1 MSSTWQTIKDALR
14 GVHHDYTTEDLGR
27 AIILLAVPMVLE
39 MVMESVFAVVDVFFV
54 GHLGPS
60 AVATVGL
67 TESFLMLVYTLAM
80 GLAIG
85 VTATVA
91 RRTGE
96 KDPDGAAHSAA
107 QGIWLGVASSVVL
120 GIIGAIF
127 APDLL
132 RIMGAGEDV
141 IAIGSTYARIM
152 MGGNI
157 VILLLFVINAAFRGV
172 GDPAVAMRSL
182 WLGNGINILLNPC
195 LILGL
200 GPFPALGVTG
210 SAVATM
216 IGRGS
221 GVAYQLWILWGH
233 KSRLEMRRH
242 HVAPDLPLMWRMLK
256 MSGTGMLQSFVMTA
270 SWIGLVRVLAGFGS
284 AAVAGY
290 TITIRIIIF
299 VLLPSWGLAN
309 AAATLVGQNLGAGK
323 PERSEAAAWRA
334 GQYNALFLG
343 ITGMLFIG
351 FNDLIV
357 SWFTTDAEVRA
368 IAGPALATVC
378 LGFPFYAYGM
388 VLANAFNG
396 AGDTWTPTGLN
407 FVCFWLVEIPLAWV
421 LSQRMGYGPEGV
433 FIAITVS
440 FSTLA
445 FLAVIVF
452 RRGKWK
458 LKKV

>member
-1 MSSTWQTIKDALR
+1 MTGTWQTIKDALR

-27 AIILLAVPMVLE
+27 AILLLAIPMVLE
-39 MVMESVFAVVDVFFV
+39 MVMESVFAVVDIYFV

-67 TESFLMLVYTLAM
+67 TESFLALVYTLAM

-107 QGIWLGVASSVVL
+107 QGIWLGVAASLIL
-120 GIIGAIF
+120 GVIGGLF
-127 APDLL
+127 APQLL
-132 RIMGAGEDV
+132 RLMGAGEDV
-141 IAIGSTYARIM
+141 LAIGSTYARIM

-182 WLGNGINILLNPC
+182 WIGNGINILLNPC
-195 LILGL
+195 FIFGL

-221 GVAYQLWILWGH
+221 GVAYQFWTLSRGT
-233 KSRLEMRRH
+233 SRLEMRRH
-242 HVAPDLPLMWRMLK
+242 HVTPDLPLMWKMLK
-256 MSGTGMLQSFVMTA
+256 LSGTGMLQAFVMTA
-270 SWIGLVRVLAGFGS
+270 SWIGLVRVLASFGS

-290 TITIRIIIF
+290 TITIRVILF

-323 PERSEAAAWRA
+323 PERSEQAAWRA
-334 GQYNALFLG
+334 GLYNAVFLG
-343 ITGMLFIG
+343 LVGMLFVAFSETISG
-351 FNDLIV
+351 
-357 SWFTTDAEVRA
+357 WFTTDPAVLA
-368 IAGPALATVC
+368 IAGPALATVS

-407 FVCFWLVEIPLAWV
+407 FVSFWLLEIPLAWV
-421 LSQRMGYGPEGV
+421 LAKTLGWGPEGV
-433 FIAITVS
+433 FVAITVA

-445 FLAVIVF
+445 FLALLLF
-452 RRGKWK
+452 KRGKWK
-458 LKKV
+458 LQRV

>member
-1 MSSTWQTIKDALR
+1 MSDTWKTIKDALGGHR
-14 GVHHDYTTEDLGR
+14 HDYTTEDLGR

-67 TESFLMLVYTLAM
+67 TESFLALVYTLAM

-96 KDPDGAAHSAA
+96 GDADGAAHSAA
-107 QGIWLGVASSVVL
+107 QGIWLGVGASVVL
-120 GIIGAIF
+120 GIVGALW
-127 APDLL
+127 APQLL
-132 RIMGAGEDV
+132 GIMGAGPDV

-172 GDPAVAMRSL
+172 GDPAVAMRAL
-182 WLGNGINILLNPC
+182 WIGNGINIVLNPC

-200 GPFPALGVTG
+200 GPFPQLGVTG

-221 GVAYQLWILWGH
+221 GVLYQLWVLNSQQ
-233 KSRLEMRRH
+233 SRLEMRRH
-242 HVAPDLPLMWRMLK
+242 HVAPDLPLMWKMLK
-256 MSGTGMLQSFVMTA
+256 MSGSGMLQAFISTA
-270 SWIGLVRVLAGFGS
+270 SWIGLVRVLATFGS
-284 AAVAGY
+284 TAVASF
-290 TITIRIIIF
+290 TITIRIILF

-323 PERSEAAAWRA
+323 PERSEQAAWRA
-334 GQYNALFLG
+334 GLYNAVFLG
-343 ITGMLFIG
+343 VVATLFIG
-351 FNDLIV
+351 FSDTITG
-357 SWFTTDAEVRA
+357 WFTTDPVVRA
-368 IAGPALATVC
+368 LAGPALATVS

-388 VLANAFNG
+388 VLSNAFNG

-407 FVCFWLVEIPLAWV
+407 FVCFWLLEIPLAWV
-421 LSQRMGYGPEGV
+421 LTHRLGYGPEGG
-433 FIAITVS
+433 FIAITVA
-440 FSTLA
+440 FS
-445 FLAVIVF
+445 FLAVLAVILF
-452 RRGKWK
+452 RRGTWK
-458 LKKV
+458 LKVV